1 MIDVKKILLPTDF
14 SEHSDHA
21 LEYAREF
28 TELFNAELH
37 ILHVLYK
44 MAAPELGLSYLPPGD
59 LMLDM
64 RPAAKRKLRETA
76 TDEWA
81 AGRTIVREMREGRP
95 FVEIIRYADEAD
107 IDLIIMGTHG
117 WGPISHMLVGSVAE
131 KVVRKAHC
139 PVLTIRPAGHE
150 FVLP

>member
-1 MIDVKKILLPTDF
+1 
-14 SEHSDHA
+14 
-21 LEYAREF
+21 
-28 TELFNAELH
+28 
-37 ILHVLYK
+37 
-44 MAAPELGLSYLPPGD
+44 
-59 LMLDM
+59 MLDM
-64 RPAAKRKLRETA
+64 RPLATSKLRQTA

-81 AGRTIVREMREGRP
+81 EGRTIIREMREGRP

-107 IDLIIMGTHG
+107 IDLIVMGTHG

-150 FVLP
+150 FIMP